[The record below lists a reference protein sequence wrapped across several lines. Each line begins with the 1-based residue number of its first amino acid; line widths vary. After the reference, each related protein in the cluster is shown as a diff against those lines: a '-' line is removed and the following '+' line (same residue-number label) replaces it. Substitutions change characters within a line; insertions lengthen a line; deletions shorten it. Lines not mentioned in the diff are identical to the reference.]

1 MMNDSVMV
9 MSNIP
14 LINVL
19 PYEFLLNYLSN
30 DEIKNKK
37 DVYFLLKNGVRSC
50 TNTDN
55 QRIEQEIERSDH
67 FSTLKIGKKKLY
79 IERDFI
85 NDIIKRV
92 ECFINEYINES
103 ASNY

>member
-1 MMNDSVMV
+1 

-67 FSTLKIGKKKLY
+67 FSTLKIGTKRLPAKKPKYSGSL
-79 IERDFI
+79 
-85 NDIIKRV
+85 
-92 ECFINEYINES
+92 
-103 ASNY
+103 

>member
-14 LINVL
+14 LIKVL

-55 QRIEQEIERSDH
+55 QRIEQEIETVH
-67 FSTLKIGKKKLY
+67 FCTLVKSEIVQLMCS
-79 IERDFI
+79 RPT
-85 NDIIKRV
+85 
-92 ECFINEYINES
+92 ECPAGSISET
-103 ASNY
+103 